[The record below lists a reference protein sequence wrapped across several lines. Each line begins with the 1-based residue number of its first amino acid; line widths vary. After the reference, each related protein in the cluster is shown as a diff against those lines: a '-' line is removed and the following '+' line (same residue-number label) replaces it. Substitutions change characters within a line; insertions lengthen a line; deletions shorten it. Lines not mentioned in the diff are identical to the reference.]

1 MAERKHMFI
10 SKLFLLFSPLLI
22 RICLLI
28 PLCVC
33 GPARAPLLG
42 GQPFLVL
49 WGVPDKDCLG
59 RPDPAGFGME
69 WEGRVAIFYE
79 DALGL
84 YPYFTAQDRPVN
96 GGLPQHSSLDR
107 HLQRVEADLTATL
120 PQAGA
125 PGLGVLF
132 WQEWTPQWN
141 RNRGRKTK
149 YQVES
154 RALLR
159 RFFPDW
165 TADELEKWAQV
176 DFEAAA
182 QSILTETLREVN
194 RLRPQR
200 LWGLTPYP
208 NCYNFDST
216 QIALAN
222 YTGRCPAA
230 EMALNDELMWLWKR
244 SSALYPILSLERLP
258 DGTKGA
264 WLYATN
270 QIREALRVAALAG
283 TTFDLPVF
291 PLIKTSYISTNNFLS
306 EIDLV
311 NTIGESAAMGASGV
325 IIWERALT
333 VKTQKSCSE
342 FGLYVREV
350 LGPYAVNVTT
360 AARLCG
366 VSLCQGRGRCVR
378 KKPEDPT
385 YLHLPSPHFL
395 LVPNRADGVR
405 ATGELPA
412 AYVDVWKKDF
422 RCQWFEAL
430 EGAAADQESDR
441 VVENRQKQPST
452 TVKTITEISLNESTV
467 VTTVAAPVTEVP
479 TIQLIDSG
487 SCASHI
493 PVMLLSLLVIIN
505 FILFDVSV
513 TGV

>member
-1 MAERKHMFI
+1 MAGRKYMFI
-10 SKLFLLFSPLLI
+10 SKLFLFCSPLLI
-22 RICLLI
+22 CIYLLT
-28 PLCVC
+28 PACVC
-33 GPARAPLLG
+33 GPARAPFLA

-79 DALGL
+79 DTLGL
-84 YPYFTAQDRPVN
+84 FPYFTAQDRSVN
-96 GGLPQHSSLDR
+96 GGLPQHTSLDL
-107 HLQRVEADLTATL
+107 HLQRVAGDLTATL

-125 PGLGVLF
+125 PGLGVLC
-132 WQEWTPQWN
+132 WQEWAPQWN
-141 RNRGRKTK
+141 RNRGSKTK
-149 YQVES
+149 YLVES

-159 RFFPDW
+159 GFFPDW
-165 TADELEKWAQV
+165 GAEEVERWA
-176 DFEAAA
+176 
-182 QSILTETLREVN
+182 
-194 RLRPQR
+194 QR
-200 LWGLTPYP
+200 LWGMTPFP
-208 NCYNFDST
+208 NCYNFDSA

-230 EMALNDELMWLWKR
+230 EMALNDELMWLWKQ
-244 SSALYPILSLERLP
+244 SGALYPILSLEKLP
-258 DGTKGA
+258 EGSKGA

-291 PLIKTSYISTNNFLS
+291 PLVKTSYISTSNFLS
-306 EIDLV
+306 EIDIV

-325 IIWERALT
+325 IIWERALAI
-333 VKTQKSCSE
+333 KTQKSCSE
-342 FGLYVREV
+342 FGLYIREI

-360 AARLCG
+360 ASRLCG

-378 KKPEDPT
+378 KKKEERT

-395 LVPNRADGVR
+395 LVPNGAEGVR

-412 AYVDVWKKDF
+412 AFINIWRKDF

-430 EGAAADQESDR
+430 EGAAADQESDG
-441 VVENRQKQPST
+441 VVEKGRKITLPT
-452 TVKTITEISLNESTV
+452 AKTISRISQSESTV
-467 VTTVAAPVTEVP
+467 VTTASVTVVP
-479 TIQLIDSG
+479 TKLMMDSG
-487 SCASHI
+487 SCALNI
-493 PVMLLSLLVIIN
+493 PVVLLSSVILVN
-505 FILFDVSV
+505 FIMLDVSG

>member
-1 MAERKHMFI
+1 MFI
-10 SKLFLLFSPLLI
+10 SKLFVFFSPLLI
-22 RICLLI
+22 RIYLLT
-28 PLCVC
+28 PACVC
-33 GPARAPLLG
+33 GPARAPFLA

-79 DALGL
+79 DTLGL
-84 YPYFTAQDRPVN
+84 FPYFTPQDRSVN
-96 GGLPQHSSLDR
+96 GGLPQHTSLDL
-107 HLQRVEADLTATL
+107 HLQRVEGDLTATL

-125 PGLGVLF
+125 PGLGVLC
-132 WQEWTPQWN
+132 WQEWAPQWN
-141 RNRGRKTK
+141 RNRGSKTK
-149 YQVES
+149 YLVES

-159 RFFPDW
+159 GFFPDW
-165 TADELEKWAQV
+165 GAEEVERWAQV

-182 QSILTETLREVN
+182 QSILMETLREVK

-200 LWGLTPYP
+200 LWGMTPYP
-208 NCYNFDST
+208 NCYNFDSA

-230 EMALNDELMWLWKR
+230 EMALNDELMWLWKQ
-244 SSALYPILSLERLP
+244 SGALYPILSLEKLP
-258 DGTKGA
+258 EGSKGA

-283 TTFDLPVF
+283 ATFDLPVF
-291 PLIKTSYISTNNFLS
+291 PLVKTSYISTSNFLS

-325 IIWERALT
+325 IIWERALA

-342 FGLYVREV
+342 FGLYVREI

-378 KKPEDPT
+378 KKKEERT

-395 LVPNRADGVR
+395 LVPNGAEGVR

-412 AYVDVWKKDF
+412 TFINIWRKDF

-430 EGAAADQESDR
+430 EGAAADQESDG
-441 VVENRQKQPST
+441 VVEKGPKIT
-452 TVKTITEISLNESTV
+452 LPTVKTISGIRQSESTV
-467 VTTVAAPVTEVP
+467 VTTAPVTVLP
-479 TIQLIDSG
+479 TKLMMDSG
-487 SCASHI
+487 SCALNI
-493 PVMLLSLLVIIN
+493 PVVLLSTLVLVN
-505 FILFDVSV
+505 FILFDASETV
-513 TGV
+513 G

>member
-1 MAERKHMFI
+1 MAGRRHTFI
-10 SKLFLLFSPLLI
+10 LLSLSLLFLLL
-22 RICLLI
+22 CLFTR
-28 PLCVC
+28 PCVC
-33 GPARAPLLG
+33 GPARSPLLA

-59 RPDPAGFGME
+59 RPDPSAFGME
-69 WEGRVAIFYE
+69 WEGRVATFYE
-79 DALGL
+79 DTLGL

-96 GGLPQHSSLDR
+96 GGLPQHTSLDI
-107 HLQRVEADLTATL
+107 HLQRVEGDLTASL

-125 PGLGVLF
+125 PGLGVLR
-132 WQEWTPQWN
+132 WQEWAPQWN
-141 RNRGRKTK
+141 RNRGIKNK
-149 YQVES
+149 YLVES

-159 RFFPDW
+159 GFFPDW
-165 TADELEKWAQV
+165 STEEVEKWSQV

-182 QSILTETLREVN
+182 QSIMMETLRE
-194 RLRPQR
+194 
-200 LWGLTPYP
+200 
-208 NCYNFDST
+208 
-216 QIALAN
+216 IALAN

-244 SSALYPILSLERLP
+244 SGALYPALLLEKLP
-258 DGTKGA
+258 EGTKGA

-291 PLIKTSYISTNNFLS
+291 PLIKIVYTSSNSFLS

-325 IIWERALT
+325 IIWEKSLA

-342 FGLYVREV
+342 FSSYVRQV

-360 AARLCG
+360 AGRLCG

-385 YLHLPSPHFL
+385 YLHLPSAHFML
-395 LVPNRADGVR
+395 LPNGAEGVR
-405 ATGELPA
+405 ATGELPT
-412 AYVDVWKKDF
+412 AYIDLWKKDF

-430 EGAAADQESDR
+430 EGAAADQESG
-441 VVENRQKQPST
+441 VVLVNRGKITSPAVKTVVGISQSQGTVVPVIPVTAVPTKQP
-452 TVKTITEISLNESTV
+452 VDGGNAVLIT
-467 VTTVAAPVTEVP
+467 P
-479 TIQLIDSG
+479 TIF
-487 SCASHI
+487 
-493 PVMLLSLLVIIN
+493 LSSLV
-505 FILFDVSV
+505 LHYV
-513 TGV
+513 

>member
-1 MAERKHMFI
+1 MAGRKHTFI
-10 SKLFLLFSPLLI
+10 LLSLSLLFVLL
-22 RICLLI
+22 CLLTH
-28 PLCVC
+28 PCVC
-33 GPARAPLLG
+33 GPARAPLLA

-59 RPDPAGFGME
+59 RPNPAAFGME
-69 WEGRVAIFYE
+69 WEGRVAMFYE
-79 DALGL
+79 DTLGL

-96 GGLPQHSSLDR
+96 GGLPQHTSLDI
-107 HLQRVEADLTATL
+107 HLQRVEGDLTASL

-125 PGLGVLF
+125 PGLGVLR
-132 WQEWTPQWN
+132 WQEWAPQWN
-141 RNRGRKTK
+141 RNRGIKTK
-149 YQVES
+149 DYHS
-154 RALLR
+154 ALCCINLSY
-159 RFFPDW
+159 D
-165 TADELEKWAQV
+165 LISCQV

-182 QSILTETLREVN
+182 QSIMMETLREVK

-200 LWGLTPYP
+200 LWGIAPYP

-244 SSALYPILSLERLP
+244 SGALYPALSLEKLP
-258 DGTKGA
+258 EGTKGA

-291 PLIKTSYISTNNFLS
+291 PLIKIVYTSSNSFLS

-325 IIWERALT
+325 IIWEKSLA
-333 VKTQKSCSE
+333 VKTQVIIQSFIS
-342 FGLYVREV
+342 YVRQV

-385 YLHLPSPHFL
+385 YLHLPSAHFMLLPHG
-395 LVPNRADGVR
+395 AEGVR
-405 ATGELPA
+405 ATGELPT
-412 AYVDVWKKDF
+412 AYIDLWKKDF

-430 EGAAADQESDR
+430 EGAAADQESG
-441 VVENRQKQPST
+441 VVLENRRKITSPAIKTLALILIANFNINTQRNIS
-452 TVKTITEISLNESTV
+452 VKRIGSVKDNFRDRFKFTI
-467 VTTVAAPVTEVP
+467 
-479 TIQLIDSG
+479 
-487 SCASHI
+487 
-493 PVMLLSLLVIIN
+493 
-505 FILFDVSV
+505 
-513 TGV
+513 

>member
-1 MAERKHMFI
+1 NNEVKSSMLQKHMFI
-10 SKLFLLFSPLLI
+10 LLSLSLLFLLL
-22 RICLLI
+22 CLFTR
-28 PLCVC
+28 PCVC
-33 GPARAPLLG
+33 GPARAPLLA

-59 RPDPAGFGME
+59 RPDPAAFGME

-79 DALGL
+79 DTLGL
-84 YPYFTAQDRPVN
+84 YPYFTAQDHPVN
-96 GGLPQHSSLDR
+96 GGLPQHTSLDI
-107 HLQRVEADLTATL
+107 HLQRVEGDLMASL

-125 PGLGVLF
+125 PGLGVLR
-132 WQEWTPQWN
+132 WQEWAPQWN
-141 RNRGRKTK
+141 RNRGIKTK
-149 YQVES
+149 DYHS
-154 RALLR
+154 ALCCINLCY
-159 RFFPDW
+159 D
-165 TADELEKWAQV
+165 LISCQV

-182 QSILTETLREVN
+182 QSIMMETLREVK

-200 LWGLTPYP
+200 LWGIAPYP

-244 SSALYPILSLERLP
+244 SGALYPALSLEKLP
-258 DGTKGA
+258 EGTKGA

-270 QIREALRVAALAG
+270 RIREALRVAALAG

-291 PLIKTSYISTNNFLS
+291 PLIKIVYTSSSSFLS

-325 IIWERALT
+325 IIWEKSLA
-333 VKTQKSCSE
+333 VKTQVIIQS
-342 FGLYVREV
+342 FLYRHYHTKV

-385 YLHLPSPHFL
+385 YLHLPSAHFML
-395 LVPNRADGVR
+395 LPNGAEGVR
-405 ATGELPA
+405 ATGELPT
-412 AYVDVWKKDF
+412 AYIDRWKKDF

-430 EGAAADQESDR
+430 EGAAADQESG
-441 VVENRQKQPST
+441 VVLENRGKITSP
-452 TVKTITEISLNESTV
+452 TVKTVVGISPSQSTV
-467 VTTVAAPVTEVP
+467 VPVIQVTVVP
-479 TIQLIDSG
+479 TKQPVDAGNSALITP
-487 SCASHI
+487 I
-493 PVMLLSLLVIIN
+493 ILLSSLV
-505 FILFDVSV
+505 LHYV
-513 TGV
+513 

>member
-1 MAERKHMFI
+1 MAGRKHT
-10 SKLFLLFSPLLI
+10 SVLLSLSLLFLFLGLFTRP
-22 RICLLI
+22 
-28 PLCVC
+28 CVC
-33 GPARAPLLG
+33 GPARAPLLA

-59 RPDPAGFGME
+59 RPDPAAFGME

-79 DALGL
+79 DTGL

-96 GGLPQHSSLDR
+96 GGLPQHTSLDL
-107 HLQRVEADLTATL
+107 HLQRVEGDLTASL

-125 PGLGVLF
+125 PGLGVLR
-132 WQEWTPQWN
+132 WQEWMPQWN
-141 RNRGRKTK
+141 RNRGIKTK
-149 YQVES
+149 YIVES
-154 RALLR
+154 R
-159 RFFPDW
+159 
-165 TADELEKWAQV
+165 V

-182 QSILTETLREVN
+182 QSIMMETLREVK

-200 LWGLTPYP
+200 LWGMAPFP

-230 EMALNDELMWLWKR
+230 EMAINDELMWLWKR
-244 SSALYPILSLERLP
+244 SGALYPALSLEKLP
-258 DGTKGA
+258 EGTKGT

-270 QIREALRVAALAG
+270 QIRESLRVAALAG

-291 PLIKTSYISTNNFLS
+291 PLIKIVYISSNSFLS

-325 IIWERALT
+325 IIWEKSLA

-342 FGLYVREV
+342 FGSYVRQV

-385 YLHLPSPHFL
+385 FLHLPSYFSNKCCSFELYIHQRILKKCIMVSTKL
-395 LVPNRADGVR
+395 L
-405 ATGELPA
+405 
-412 AYVDVWKKDF
+412 
-422 RCQWFEAL
+422 
-430 EGAAADQESDR
+430 S
-441 VVENRQKQPST
+441 ST
-452 TVKTITEISLNESTV
+452 TAFKMEKKIGNVLY
-467 VTTVAAPVTEVP
+467 
-479 TIQLIDSG
+479 IQRQTCVRL
-487 SCASHI
+487 
-493 PVMLLSLLVIIN
+493 
-505 FILFDVSV
+505 V
-513 TGV
+513 TGQR

>member
-1 MAERKHMFI
+1 LLKHTLI
-10 SKLFLLFSPLLI
+10 LLSLSLLFLLL
-22 RICLLI
+22 CLFTC
-28 PLCVC
+28 PCVC
-33 GPARAPLLG
+33 GPARAPLLA

-59 RPDPAGFGME
+59 RPDPAAFGME

-79 DALGL
+79 DTLGL

-96 GGLPQHSSLDR
+96 GGLPQHTSLDL
-107 HLQRVEADLTATL
+107 HLQRVEGDLTASL

-125 PGLGVLF
+125 PGLGVLR

-141 RNRGRKTK
+141 RNREIKTK
-149 YQVES
+149 YLVES

-165 TADELEKWAQV
+165 STEEVEKWSQV

-182 QSILTETLREVN
+182 QSIMMETLQEVK
-194 RLRPQR
+194 RFRPQR
-200 LWGLTPYP
+200 LWGMAPFP

-244 SSALYPILSLERLP
+244 SGALYPALSLEKLP
-258 DGTKGA
+258 EGTKGT

-291 PLIKTSYISTNNFLS
+291 PLIKIVYITSNSFLS
-306 EIDLV
+306 EVMNFSLV
-311 NTIGESAAMGASGV
+311 ITD
-325 IIWERALT
+325 
-333 VKTQKSCSE
+333 SCKRCYLHLH
-342 FGLYVREV
+342 FGSYVRQV

-385 YLHLPSPHFL
+385 YLHLPSAHFMLLPHG
-395 LVPNRADGVR
+395 AEGVR
-405 ATGELPA
+405 ATGELPT
-412 AYVDVWKKDF
+412 AYIDLWKKDF
-422 RCQWFEAL
+422 RCKWFEKL
-430 EGAAADQESDR
+430 ILIFSKDDQTLIKNLHCYKNIYM
-441 VVENRQKQPST
+441 VST
-452 TVKTITEISLNESTV
+452 K
-467 VTTVAAPVTEVP
+467 
-479 TIQLIDSG
+479 
-487 SCASHI
+487 
-493 PVMLLSLLVIIN
+493 LLSSKTAFKMQKMGNV
-505 FILFDVSV
+505 F
-513 TGV
+513 

>member
-1 MAERKHMFI
+1 MAGRKHTFNLL
-10 SKLFLLFSPLLI
+10 SFSHLFLRLCLFTPA
-22 RICLLI
+22 
-28 PLCVC
+28 CVC
-33 GPARAPLLG
+33 GPARAPLLA

-59 RPDPAGFGME
+59 RPNPAAFGME

-79 DALGL
+79 DTLGL
-84 YPYFTAQDRPVN
+84 YPYFTAQDHPVN
-96 GGLPQHSSLDR
+96 GGLPQHSSLDL
-107 HLQRVEADLTATL
+107 HLQRVEGDLTASL
-120 PQAGA
+120 PQTGA
-125 PGLGVLF
+125 PGLGVLR
-132 WQEWTPQWN
+132 WQEWAPQWN
-141 RNRGRKTK
+141 RNKGNKAK
-149 YQVES
+149 YLVDS

-159 RFFPDW
+159 GFFPDW
-165 TADELEKWAQV
+165 SAEEVEKWSQV

-182 QSILTETLREVN
+182 QSIIMETLWEVK

-200 LWGLTPYP
+200 LWGMAPYP

-244 SSALYPILSLERLP
+244 SGALYPVLSLEKLP
-258 DGTKGA
+258 EGTKGA

-283 TTFDLPVF
+283 TTSDLPVF
-291 PLIKTSYISTNNFLS
+291 PMIKIVYTSSNTFLS
-306 EIDLV
+306 ETDLV

-325 IIWERALT
+325 VIWEKSLA

-342 FGLYVREV
+342 FGSYVRQV

-366 VSLCQGRGRCVR
+366 VLLCQGRGRCVR

-385 YLHLPSPHFL
+385 YLHLPSPHFML
-395 LVPNRADGVR
+395 LPNGAEGVR
-405 ATGELPA
+405 ATGELPTA
-412 AYVDVWKKDF
+412 CVDLWKKNF

-430 EGAAADQESDR
+430 EGAAADQESGT
-441 VVENRQKQPST
+441 VPENRGKITSPTIKTVIEISQSQSTVLPVLPEVPVTVVPTKQP
-452 TVKTITEISLNESTV
+452 V
-467 VTTVAAPVTEVP
+467 
-479 TIQLIDSG
+479 DSG
-487 SCASHI
+487 SSALKS
-493 PVMLLSLLVIIN
+493 PV
-505 FILFDVSV
+505 ILFSSLVLFSFNV
-513 TGV
+513 

>member
-1 MAERKHMFI
+1 MAGRKHTFI
-10 SKLFLLFSPLLI
+10 LLSLSLLFLLF
-22 RICLLI
+22 CLFTR
-28 PLCVC
+28 PCVC
-33 GPARAPLLG
+33 GPARAPLLA

-59 RPDPAGFGME
+59 RPDPAAFGME

-79 DALGL
+79 DTLGL

-96 GGLPQHSSLDR
+96 GGLPQHTSLDI
-107 HLQRVEADLTATL
+107 HLQRVEGDLTASL

-125 PGLGVLF
+125 PGLGVLR
-132 WQEWTPQWN
+132 WQEWAPQWN
-141 RNRGRKTK
+141 RNRGIKTK
-149 YQVES
+149 YLVES

-159 RFFPDW
+159 GFFPDW
-165 TADELEKWAQV
+165 STEEVEKWSQV

-182 QSILTETLREVN
+182 QSIMMETLREVK
-194 RLRPQR
+194 RLHPQR
-200 LWGLTPYP
+200 LWGIAPYP

-244 SSALYPILSLERLP
+244 SGTLYPALSLEKLP
-258 DGTKGA
+258 EGTKGA

-291 PLIKTSYISTNNFLS
+291 PLIKIVYTSSSSFLS
-306 EIDLV
+306 E
-311 NTIGESAAMGASGV
+311 
-325 IIWERALT
+325 
-333 VKTQKSCSE
+333 KSCSE
-342 FGLYVREV
+342 FSSYVRQV

-385 YLHLPSPHFL
+385 YLHLPSAHFML
-395 LVPNRADGVR
+395 LPNGAEGVR
-405 ATGELPA
+405 ATGELPT
-412 AYVDVWKKDF
+412 AYIDLWKKDS

-430 EGAAADQESDR
+430 EGAAADQESG
-441 VVENRQKQPST
+441 VVLENQGKITSP
-452 TVKTITEISLNESTV
+452 TVKTVVGISPSQSTV
-467 VTTVAAPVTEVP
+467 VPVIQVAVVP
-479 TIQLIDSG
+479 TKQPVDGGNSALITP
-487 SCASHI
+487 I
-493 PVMLLSLLVIIN
+493 ILLSSLV
-505 FILFDVSV
+505 LHYV
-513 TGV
+513 

>member
-1 MAERKHMFI
+1 MAGRKHTLI
-10 SKLFLLFSPLLI
+10 LLSLSLLFLLL
-22 RICLLI
+22 CLFTC
-28 PLCVC
+28 PCVC
-33 GPARAPLLG
+33 GPARAPLLA

-59 RPDPAGFGME
+59 RPDPAAFGME

-79 DALGL
+79 DTLGL

-96 GGLPQHSSLDR
+96 GGLPQHTSLDI
-107 HLQRVEADLTATL
+107 HLQRVEGDLTASL

-125 PGLGVLF
+125 PGLGVLR

-141 RNRGRKTK
+141 RNREIKTK
-149 YQVES
+149 DYHSAFCCINQS
-154 RALLR
+154 YD
-159 RFFPDW
+159 FISC
-165 TADELEKWAQV
+165 QV

-182 QSILTETLREVN
+182 QSIMMETLQEVK
-194 RLRPQR
+194 RFRPQR
-200 LWGLTPYP
+200 LWGMAPFP

-244 SSALYPILSLERLP
+244 SGALYPALSLEKLP
-258 DGTKGA
+258 EGTKGT

-291 PLIKTSYISTNNFLS
+291 PLIKIVYITSNSFLS

-311 NTIGESAAMGASGV
+311 NTVGESAAMGASGV
-325 IIWERALT
+325 IIWEKSLA

-342 FGLYVREV
+342 FGSYVRQV

-385 YLHLPSPHFL
+385 YLHLPSAHFMLLPHG
-395 LVPNRADGVR
+395 AEGVR
-405 ATGELPA
+405 ATGELPT
-412 AYVDVWKKDF
+412 AYIDLWKKDF
-422 RCQWFEAL
+422 RCKWFEAL
-430 EGAAADQESDR
+430 E
-441 VVENRQKQPST
+441 VVVFHNM
-452 TVKTITEISLNESTV
+452 TVFTFAIK
-467 VTTVAAPVTEVP
+467 
-479 TIQLIDSG
+479 
-487 SCASHI
+487 
-493 PVMLLSLLVIIN
+493 
-505 FILFDVSV
+505 
-513 TGV
+513 

>member
-1 MAERKHMFI
+1 MAGRKHTFI
-10 SKLFLLFSPLLI
+10 LLSLSLLFVLL
-22 RICLLI
+22 CLLTH
-28 PLCVC
+28 PCVC
-33 GPARAPLLG
+33 GPARAPLLA

-59 RPDPAGFGME
+59 RPNPAAFGME
-69 WEGRVAIFYE
+69 WEGRVAMFYE
-79 DALGL
+79 DTLGL

-96 GGLPQHSSLDR
+96 GGLPQHTSLDI
-107 HLQRVEADLTATL
+107 HLQRVEGDLTASL

-125 PGLGVLF
+125 PGLGVLR
-132 WQEWTPQWN
+132 WQEWAPQWN
-141 RNRGRKTK
+141 RNRGIKTK
-149 YQVES
+149 DYHS
-154 RALLR
+154 ALCCINLSY
-159 RFFPDW
+159 D
-165 TADELEKWAQV
+165 LISCQV

-182 QSILTETLREVN
+182 QSIMMETLREVK

-200 LWGLTPYP
+200 LWGIAPYP

-244 SSALYPILSLERLP
+244 SGALYPALSLEKLP
-258 DGTKGA
+258 EGTKGA

-283 TTFDLPVF
+283 TAFDLPVF
-291 PLIKTSYISTNNFLS
+291 PLIKIDQKELLYK
-306 EIDLV
+306 IDLV

-325 IIWERALT
+325 IIWEKSLA

-342 FGLYVREV
+342 FSSYVRQV

-385 YLHLPSPHFL
+385 YLHLPSAHFML
-395 LVPNRADGVR
+395 LPNGAEGVR
-405 ATGELPA
+405 ATGELPT
-412 AYVDVWKKDF
+412 AYIDLWKKDF
-422 RCQWFEAL
+422 RCQC
-430 EGAAADQESDR
+430 DC
-441 VVENRQKQPST
+441 
-452 TVKTITEISLNESTV
+452 TIIKCPECSQ
-467 VTTVAAPVTEVP
+467 A
-479 TIQLIDSG
+479 
-487 SCASHI
+487 
-493 PVMLLSLLVIIN
+493 
-505 FILFDVSV
+505 
-513 TGV
+513 GV

>member
-1 MAERKHMFI
+1 MAGRKHTFI
-10 SKLFLLFSPLLI
+10 LLSLSLLFVLL
-22 RICLLI
+22 CLLTR
-28 PLCVC
+28 PCVC
-33 GPARAPLLG
+33 GPARAPLLA

-59 RPDPAGFGME
+59 RPNPAAFGME
-69 WEGRVAIFYE
+69 WEGRVAMFYE
-79 DALGL
+79 DTLGL

-96 GGLPQHSSLDR
+96 GGLPQHTSLDI
-107 HLQRVEADLTATL
+107 HLQRVEGDLTASL

-125 PGLGVLF
+125 PGLGVLR
-132 WQEWTPQWN
+132 WQEWAPQWN
-141 RNRGRKTK
+141 RNRGIKTK
-149 YQVES
+149 DYHT
-154 RALLR
+154 ALCCINLSY
-159 RFFPDW
+159 D
-165 TADELEKWAQV
+165 LISCQV

-182 QSILTETLREVN
+182 QSIMMETLREVK

-200 LWGLTPYP
+200 LWGIAPYP

-244 SSALYPILSLERLP
+244 SGALYPALSLEKLP
-258 DGTKGA
+258 EGTKGA

-291 PLIKTSYISTNNFLS
+291 PLIKIVYTSSNSFLS

-325 IIWERALT
+325 IIWEKSLA

-342 FGLYVREV
+342 FSSYVRQV

-385 YLHLPSPHFL
+385 YLHLPSAHFML
-395 LVPNRADGVR
+395 LPNGAEGVR
-405 ATGELPA
+405 ATGELPT
-412 AYVDVWKKDF
+412 AYIDLWKKDF
-422 RCQWFEAL
+422 RCQWFEPGRGVTGL
-430 EGAAADQESDR
+430 YLSKLKSNQMFSLQR
-441 VVENRQKQPST
+441 NQPS
-452 TVKTITEISLNESTV
+452 LR
-467 VTTVAAPVTEVP
+467 
-479 TIQLIDSG
+479 LIG
-487 SCASHI
+487 AVCPKQNH
-493 PVMLLSLLVIIN
+493 PP
-505 FILFDVSV
+505 
-513 TGV
+513 